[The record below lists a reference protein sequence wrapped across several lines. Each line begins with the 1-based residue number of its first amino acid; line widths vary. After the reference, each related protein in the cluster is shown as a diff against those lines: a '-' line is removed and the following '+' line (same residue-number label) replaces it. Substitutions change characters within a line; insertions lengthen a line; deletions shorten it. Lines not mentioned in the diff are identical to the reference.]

1 MHLFPAIGFGARIG
15 GSAPM
20 RCFSLLLLLMLPAGA
35 VLAAGWT
42 SQLQG
47 GGTVTVD
54 PNTNRATVTQGGV
67 TSQLWDGAHRLQD
80 GTILITNRGVAI
92 PNESILE
99 SRQIQPP
106 ETEEWEGVRI
116 VGTSPCERLVRRVC
130 GDKNQCGEAEACNPS
145 HQLLDMETEERN
157 ASKNRGLMS
166 YTSGQCLRALKERGF
181 FASCPKAPVSAT
193 Q

>member
-1 MHLFPAIGFGARIG
+1 MTRLTLLL
-15 GSAPM
+15 
-20 RCFSLLLLLMLPAGA
+20 SLLLPWGAALAG
-35 VLAAGWT
+35 GWT

-54 PNTNRATVTQGGV
+54 PGTNRATVTRDGV

-99 SRQIQPP
+99 SRQIQLP

-130 GDKNQCGEAEACNPS
+130 GDKNQCGDAEACNPAN
-145 HQLLDMETEERN
+145 QLLDMETEERN
-157 ASKNRGLMS
+157 ASKNRGLMT
-166 YTSGQCLRALKERGF
+166 YTSGQCLKAMNERGF
-181 FASCPKAPVSAT
+181 FANCPKAPVSAT

>member
-1 MHLFPAIGFGARIG
+1 MTRLT
-15 GSAPM
+15 
-20 RCFSLLLLLMLPAGA
+20 LLMLLMLP
-35 VLAAGWT
+35 VFTVPAAEWS

-54 PNTNRATVTQGGV
+54 PDTNRATVTRGGV
-67 TSQLWDGAHRLQD
+67 TTQLWDGAHRLQD
-80 GTILITNRGVAI
+80 GSILITNRGVAI

-99 SRQIQPP
+99 SRQLRPP

-116 VGTSPCERLVRRVC
+116 VGTTPCERLVRRVC
-130 GDKNQCGEAEACNPS
+130 GDKNQCGDAEACNPS
-145 HQLLDMETEERN
+145 RQLLDMETGERD
-157 ASKNRGLMS
+157 ASKNRGLMT
-166 YTSGQCLRALKERGF
+166 YTSGQCLKALKETGF

>member
-1 MHLFPAIGFGARIG
+1 MTRL
-15 GSAPM
+15 
-20 RCFSLLLLLMLPAGA
+20 SLLLSLMLPI
-35 VLAAGWT
+35 VVTAADWS

-67 TSQLWDGAHRLQD
+67 TSQIWDGAHRLQD
-80 GTILITNRGVAI
+80 GTILITHHGVAI
-92 PNESILE
+92 PNQSILE
-99 SRQIQPP
+99 SQHVQPP

-130 GDKNQCGEAEACNPS
+130 GDKDQCSAAEACSPS
-145 HQLLDMETEERN
+145 RQLLDMETDERN
-157 ASKNRGLMS
+157 ASKNRGLMT
-166 YTSGQCLRALKERGF
+166 YTSGQCMKALKERGF

-193 Q
+193 E

>member
-1 MHLFPAIGFGARIG
+1 MTRLT
-15 GSAPM
+15 
-20 RCFSLLLLLMLPAGA
+20 LLILLMLP
-35 VLAAGWT
+35 VFTVPAADWS

-47 GGTVTVD
+47 GGTVSVD
-54 PNTNRATVTQGGV
+54 PDTNRATVTRGGI

-80 GTILITNRGVAI
+80 GTILITNHGVAI

-99 SRQIQPP
+99 SRQLQPP

-130 GDKNQCGEAEACNPS
+130 GDKNQCSEAEACNPS
-145 HQLLDMETEERN
+145 RQLLDMETGERD
-157 ASKNRGLMS
+157 ASKNRGLMT
-166 YTSGQCLRALKERGF
+166 YTSGQCLKALKETGF
-181 FASCPKAPVSAT
+181 FAICPKAPVSAT

>member
-1 MHLFPAIGFGARIG
+1 MTRLP
-15 GSAPM
+15 
-20 RCFSLLLLLMLPAGA
+20 LLLSVMLPIA
-35 VLAAGWT
+35 VTAADWT
-42 SQLQG
+42 AQLKG
-47 GGTVTVD
+47 GGTVSVD

-67 TSQLWDGAHRLQD
+67 TSQIWDGAHRLQD

-99 SRQIQPP
+99 SRQIKPP

-130 GDKNQCGEAEACNPS
+130 GDEDQCTDAEACGPS
-145 HQLLDMETEERN
+145 RQLLDMESDERN
-157 ASKNRGLMS
+157 ASKNRGLMT
-166 YTSGQCLRALKERGF
+166 YTSGQCLKALKARGF
-181 FASCPKAPVSAT
+181 FANCPKAPASAG